1 MSVLVLQV
9 LGLCLGVVGW
19 CMESSCT
26 SSHSWRVGSHMEALM
41 TSSWMFEGLWMSC
54 TSNAMGAV
62 SCSRFKTVLGLP
74 GYVQA
79 CRALMIIALLLGL
92 ASIIVSVLGLK
103 CTKLGSTS
111 PEAKGKIALTGGTL
125 FILSGVCTLTAVSW
139 YAARIVEEFYDPFY
153 GGTKFE
159 MGSGLYMGW
168 GAAVLAILG
177 GGMLCCSCKTGGASG
192 MPAAPAYSYNYS
204 AQTQGTKPI
213 YHKAPPSEVGSM
225 KAYV

>member
-9 LGLCLGVVGW
+9 LGLALGVLGW

-26 SSHSWRVGSHMEALM
+26 SSHSWRVGSHVEAVM
-41 TSSWMFEGLWMSC
+41 TSSWFFEGLWMSC
-54 TSNAMGAV
+54 TSNSMGSV
-62 SCSRFKTVLGLP
+62 QCNKHKTVLGLP
-74 GYVQA
+74 GYVQG

-111 PEAKGKIALTGGTL
+111 QEAKGKIALTGGTL
-125 FILSGVCTLTAVSW
+125 FILSGLCTLSAATW
-139 YAARIVEEFYDPFY
+139 YAVRIVQEFYDPFY

-159 MGSGLYMGW
+159 LGAGLYMGW
-168 GAAVLAILG
+168 GAAALAILG
-177 GGMLCCSCKTGGASG
+177 GAMLCSSCKMGTSG
-192 MPAAPAYSYNYS
+192 MPQGGYRYNYS
-204 AQTQGTKPI
+204 AQGPEKTIYRTAPVSESGTL
-213 YHKAPPSEVGSM
+213 